1 MGERYIDEKNIDEE
15 PSQEASVRIWA
26 GADAVFRGE
35 DKWRSCRGEEGGG
48 EETARPKKGLFVP
61 LEKEIQDFDFLEFR
75 REDDDIISK
84 VLEKSVSM
92 MESFQGGEEVLKT
105 T

>member
-26 GADAVFRGE
+26 GADAVFSGE

-61 LEKEIQDFDFLEFR
+61 QEKRFKILTSLSFNERMMTLFLSPRCWR
-75 REDDDIISK
+75 RA
-84 VLEKSVSM
+84 
-92 MESFQGGEEVLKT
+92 
-105 T
+105 

>member
-1 MGERYIDEKNIDEE
+1 MKKYQKLLTSGHYEIFGVGPVKNTMYKDEQYMHERYIDEKNIDEE

-26 GADAVFRGE
+26 GADPVFRGE

-61 LEKEIQDFDFLEFR
+61 LENRDSRF
-75 REDDDIISK
+75 
-84 VLEKSVSM
+84 
-92 MESFQGGEEVLKT
+92 
-105 T
+105 